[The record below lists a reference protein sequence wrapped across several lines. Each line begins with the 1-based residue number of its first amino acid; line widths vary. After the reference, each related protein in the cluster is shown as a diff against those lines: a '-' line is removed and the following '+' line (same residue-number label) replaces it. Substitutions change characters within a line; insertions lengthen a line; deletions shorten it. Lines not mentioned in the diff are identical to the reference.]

1 VVAVTSPEGTSS
13 QPVASAIGMRLQVG
27 TSIGDSVDS
36 GAAPYSGLAAFFLV
50 MTSVMVSATVTRV
63 TTLLGIARSTPTA
76 ITPPWVATF
85 RILGQRINRS
95 LLPNRRTLTA
105 PACAGDQPESAMS
118 VRRTAS

>member
-1 VVAVTSPEGTSS
+1 MGVVEAASPEGMRSQAGTSAMGV
-13 QPVASAIGMRLQVG
+13 PLQAG
-27 TSIGDSVDS
+27 TSIRALIGNSVDS
-36 GAAPYSGLAAFFLV
+36 GAAPYSVSAAFFLV

-95 LLPNRRTLTA
+95 LATK
-105 PACAGDQPESAMS
+105 
-118 VRRTAS
+118 